1 MSNLELAKNLYDA
14 FDRGDIPTVLALLDR
29 DVEWVGAAGSP
40 YAGTYRGPQA
50 VLDGVFRRIGAEWA
64 GFAVEAEEFIGTG
77 DAIAV
82 VLTYRGTYRATGR
95 SMQARAVHVWH
106 FRAGKAIRFEQ
117 VADTAV
123 VNSALG

>member
-1 MSNLELAKNLYDA
+1 
-14 FDRGDIPTVLALLDR
+14 
-29 DVEWVGAAGSP
+29 
-40 YAGTYRGPQA
+40 
-50 VLDGVFRRIGAEWA
+50 VFRRIGAEWA